1 MAKTKKTFD
10 KELMYKKIM
19 PSNIKKN
26 NDNEKQE
33 IEDVQDELELQ
44 NEIKTKIATSVDA
57 IKFKDESSMFQNKE
71 INVRREEKDEVILY
85 NITEKLVLN
94 KLDSTLK
101 KMNCC
106 KCDRCKKD
114 VVALALNN
122 LKPIYVVATKDEV
135 EKKIKEYDKIG
146 LQVTTAVLKSA
157 LTVRKNPRH

>member
-19 PSNIKKN
+19 PSNIKKS